1 MKPLVSIIVPV
12 YNVEN
17 YLPRCLDSIKEQ
29 MYRNFEVILV
39 NDGSSDHSLD
49 ILNEYAKKDR
59 RFRVLNQENNGV
71 STARNLGLSN
81 SVGDYICFIDADD
94 YVSPLYIDTLVE
106 TSLLYKSD
114 ISICD
119 YCSEGSFEE
128 AKKDIRTYSR
138 EEAIKAWIQYN
149 DMNGCIWG
157 KLFKHN
163 IVKGILFDINYRLG
177 EDQIFLFES
186 FKRASKFV
194 RINAKLYFYYNRPK
208 SAMRK
213 EFDMRFYDSIKMAE
227 WFGNEGVNFFPSM
240 ADLFKKKEVLT
251 YVAII
256 IMAAKSGNDTSKKI
270 IIELLPRV
278 KNSNTFHIIRYC
290 SLRDIKRYFSI
301 KYLSRLSVS
310 LLRSKI

>member
-1 MKPLVSIIVPV
+1 
-12 YNVEN
+12 
-17 YLPRCLDSIKEQ
+17 

-149 DMNGCIWG
+149 DINGCIWG

-177 EDQIFLFES
+177 EDQIFLLES

-194 RINAKLYFYYNRPK
+194 RINTKLYFYYNRPK

-227 WFGNEGVNFFPSM
+227 WFGNEGVKSFPSM
-240 ADLFKKKEVLT
+240 ADLFLKKEVLT

-301 KYLSRLSVS
+301 KYLPKLSVS

>member
-177 EDQIFLFES
+177 EDQIFLLES

-310 LLRSKI
+310 LLWSKI

>member
-177 EDQIFLFES
+177 EDQIFLLES